1 MFMIIGNIMK
11 KRGNL
16 KYCVIVLILS
26 WVLSPVL
33 AQQANTLSHRYK
45 VAACDWMML
54 KRQKLGEF
62 KLSHEIGA
70 DGVEMD
76 MGGLGK
82 RDTFDNKLHQVYFQE
97 LFKKTAAEYQIEV
110 PSIAMSGFYGQSFLK
125 HRNYRVLI
133 DDCIKTMQVMGAK
146 IAYLPLGGCGND
158 WKTDD
163 EQRRRLVSR
172 LHVAGEMA
180 HSEGLVIGIRT
191 GLSAKEDIKLL
202 EQINSEGIQI
212 YFSVQEALDNK
223 RDLYKELKTL
233 GRKRICQ
240 IHISETDGV
249 TLPHSKNIDMHR
261 VKEQLDKMG
270 WSGWLVVERSRD
282 AGDVRNVKKNF
293 GMNIRY
299 LKEVFQDAK

>member
-1 MFMIIGNIMK
+1 MK

-33 AQQANTLSHRYK
+33 AQQANMLSHRYK

-180 HSEGLVIGIRT
+180 HSEGLVIGICT

>member
-1 MFMIIGNIMK
+1 MK

-70 DGVEMD
+70 DGVEID

-97 LFKKTAAEYQIEV
+97 LFKKMAAEYQIEV

>member
-1 MFMIIGNIMK
+1 MK

-16 KYCVIVLILS
+16 KYCMIVLILS

-97 LFKKTAAEYQIEV
+97 LFKKTAVEYQIEV

-299 LKEVFQDAK
+299 LKEVFQRDE

>member
-1 MFMIIGNIMK
+1 MK

-180 HSEGLVIGIRT
+180 HSEGLVIGNRT

>member
-1 MFMIIGNIMK
+1 MK

-191 GLSAKEDIKLL
+191 GLSAKEGIKLL

-299 LKEVFQDAK
+299 LKEVFQRDE

>member
-1 MFMIIGNIMK
+1 MK

-191 GLSAKEDIKLL
+191 GLSAKENIKLL

>member
-1 MFMIIGNIMK
+1 MK

-97 LFKKTAAEYQIEV
+97 LFKKMAAEYQIEV

-191 GLSAKEDIKLL
+191 GLAAKEDIKLL

-261 VKEQLDKMG
+261 VKEQLEKMG

-282 AGDVRNVKKNF
+282 AGDERNVKKNF

>member
-1 MFMIIGNIMK
+1 MK

-299 LKEVFQDAK
+299 LEVVQEAK

>member
-1 MFMIIGNIMK
+1 MK

-16 KYCVIVLILS
+16 KYCMIVLILS

-249 TLPHSKNIDMHR
+249 TLSHSKNIDMHR

>member
-1 MFMIIGNIMK
+1 MK

-125 HRNYRVLI
+125 HRNYRVSI

>member
-1 MFMIIGNIMK
+1 MK

-240 IHISETDGV
+240 IHITETDGV

>member
-1 MFMIIGNIMK
+1 MK

-70 DGVEMD
+70 DGVEME

>member
-1 MFMIIGNIMK
+1 MK

-202 EQINSEGIQI
+202 EQSNSEGIQI

-299 LKEVFQDAK
+299 LKEVFQRDE

>member
-1 MFMIIGNIMK
+1 MK
-11 KRGNL
+11 KRDNL

>member
-1 MFMIIGNIMK
+1 MK

-45 VAACDWMML
+45 VADCDWMML

-97 LFKKTAAEYQIEV
+97 LFKKMAAEYQIEV

>member
-1 MFMIIGNIMK
+1 MK

-16 KYCVIVLILS
+16 KYCMIVLILS

-293 GMNIRY
+293 GMNVRY

>member
-1 MFMIIGNIMK
+1 MK

-54 KRQKLGEF
+54 KKQKLGEF

-97 LFKKTAAEYQIEV
+97 LFKKMAAEYQIEV

>member
-1 MFMIIGNIMK
+1 MK

-54 KRQKLGEF
+54 KRQKLGDF

-299 LKEVFQDAK
+299 LKEVFQRDE

>member
-1 MFMIIGNIMK
+1 MK

-16 KYCVIVLILS
+16 KYCMIVLILS

-240 IHISETDGV
+240 IHISDTDGV

>member
-1 MFMIIGNIMK
+1 MK
-11 KRGNL
+11 KRGKL
-16 KYCVIVLILS
+16 KDCVIVLILS

-299 LKEVFQDAK
+299 LKEVFQRDE

>member
-1 MFMIIGNIMK
+1 MK

-110 PSIAMSGFYGQSFLK
+110 PSIAMSGFYGRSFLK

>member
-1 MFMIIGNIMK
+1 MK
-11 KRGNL
+11 KEGNL

-299 LKEVFQDAK
+299 LKEVFQRDE